1 MDIDVYDNKIRVTR
15 GNVFTLLSLSLTKIK
30 SLAPSKTENKCA
42 EKEERRKG
50 GGRKYHDER
59 NTEFIESRHVTI
71 VKSCFGGSLAF
82 RVRIL
87 EKAQVQCEEEGV
99 FLPGS
104 GGGAIILRNF
114 HARPAS
120 PLLSLSLSS
129 SNSRSLEESAHVT
142 LIMREDPPRRNVQ
155 PVLKGFKVRPHDFVN
170 VNAIGMAPPQGRDLG
185 RDSSSKLAKFSHN
198 F

>member
-1 MDIDVYDNKIRVTR
+1 MIFYAIIYIEREDEWISRWVGSFLREIIVDIDVYDNKIRVTR

-120 PLLSLSLSS
+120 PLFLSLSLHQTRA
-129 SNSRSLEESAHVT
+129 RS
-142 LIMREDPPRRNVQ
+142 
-155 PVLKGFKVRPHDFVN
+155 KKVH
-170 VNAIGMAPPQGRDLG
+170 M
-185 RDSSSKLAKFSHN
+185 
-198 F
+198 